1 MDPGPA
7 GVLQCIAPPKA
18 HREAKGAR
26 MPLVSQIREDMTAAW
41 RAGDI
46 RRRDTLRLLI
56 AALDY
61 ARIAAGHDLDD
72 SQATTALQRE
82 ARQRRDSIEQYQ
94 AGGRADLVEVEQQE
108 LEIINSYLPADLS
121 DDELAALTRS
131 VIAEVGASGP
141 GDLGKVMGPLMKQV
155 AGRAEGGRVN
165 ALVREM
171 LASAP

>member
-1 MDPGPA
+1 
-7 GVLQCIAPPKA
+7 
-18 HREAKGAR
+18 
-26 MPLVSQIREDMTAAW
+26 MPLVQQVRGDMTAAW

-61 ARIAAGHDLDD
+61 ARNAAGHDLSDD
-72 SQATTALQRE
+72 EAVTALQRE

-94 AGGRADLVEVEQQE
+94 AGGRTDLAEAEQAE
-108 LEIINSYLPADLS
+108 LDIINAYLPADLS
-121 DDELAALTRS
+121 DEELAQLTRS

-171 LASAP
+171 LASST